1 MLPDML
7 PDMGQS
13 LPAAPVNLDF
23 EAELPLRGR
32 SDIMAEKLF
41 GFGLGYLIR
50 LVRGD
55 LSFMLFIAAGAMM
68 MLAAAVEV
76 WGKRRYQAGYR
87 RNEGPSPA

>member
-1 MLPDML
+1 
-7 PDMGQS
+7 
-13 LPAAPVNLDF
+13 
-23 EAELPLRGR
+23 
-32 SDIMAEKLF
+32 MAEKLF

-76 WGKRRYQAGYR
+76 WGKRRYQAWIQAERGAIPR
-87 RNEGPSPA
+87 MR